1 MYSLSRED
9 AAEILGVSTRS
20 IDRYIKSGKISTE
33 KQGRKLMLSDDDVEN
48 IKTWGKSKQKIIMP
62 DEVFNSEKK
71 DDKKEDN
78 EYIETKEIEIKDEN
92 ISTSLDMIYF
102 DMKQEIKTKDMKIAE
117 LSYKLWKLEEV
128 AKNSISISD
137 HKKNQFLLEESKAET
152 QSQLNE
158 AKNLYKRFESAY
170 RDEKNANMILII
182 ISIALFVMLIALWYD
197 KI

>member
-71 DDKKEDN
+71 DDKIEEN
-78 EYIETKEIEIKDEN
+78 EYIETKEIEVKDEN

>member
-1 MYSLSRED
+1 MFTVDRET
-9 AAEILGVSTRS
+9 ASEILWVSTRS
-20 IDRYIKSGKISTE
+20 IDRYIKSGKIRTE
-33 KQGRKLMLSDDDVEN
+33 KQGRKLMLNKDDIET

-62 DEVFNSEKK
+62 DEVFTKEKISEVKP
-71 DDKKEDN
+71 
-78 EYIETKEIEIKDEN
+78 ETKEVEVKNEN
-92 ISTSLDMIYF
+92 SGTHIDMIYL
-102 DMKQEIKTKDMKIAE
+102 DMKQEIQSKDMKIAE
-117 LSYKLWKLEEV
+117 LSYKLWKIEEV

-137 HKKNQFLLEESKAET
+137 HKKNQFLLEEAKAET